1 MERAYF
7 QLHIWSS
14 ANLSSIDDHAP
25 LEYGR
30 ESDGEGYLPSTTDD
44 PVAPQ
49 ALLEMTSCKSCKLCS
64 DGKCTC
70 NLANVSCTD
79 FCGCGEFCENIDT
92 TLPVNVMDDE
102 IDGMVDNNR

>member
-1 MERAYF
+1 MTMI
-7 QLHIWSS
+7 Q
-14 ANLSSIDDHAP
+14 
-25 LEYGR
+25 YGW

-64 DGKCTC
+64 DGRCTC
-70 NLANVSCTD
+70 NLANVSCTE
-79 FCGCGEFCENIDT
+79 FCGCGEFCENTDT

-102 IDGMVDNNR
+102 IDGLVDNNR